1 LADAT
6 TTGGVPQ
13 QRRRLGQ
20 VARSAT
26 TVMVVL
32 GAAKVV
38 GLLSQQLI
46 GAAFGTSATY
56 DAYTAAF
63 AAPDLL
69 FTLISGGALA
79 HAFIPILS
87 SFLTREDPDGA
98 YKLVSG
104 VTNTLFL
111 LAAVSAGVVALA
123 APLLVTARWGVAPG
137 FAPEIQATTIN
148 LLRIILLSTII
159 FAISSLFSGVLHAH
173 QHFLLPALAPILYD
187 AGIVVGLFLFV
198 PRIGIYGLAW
208 GAVMG
213 ALLHVVIQ
221 VPGLMYYGVRWRP
234 VLGWGNP
241 ALRRVGILML
251 PRIVDLLMARA
262 SLQWLNSNIAS
273 RLSVGSVSG
282 LGYAWRVMQMPQT
295 IIGTAIGIVI
305 FPTMSELAAREDA
318 EGQQMALSGS
328 LRAILT
334 LTIPAAVGLLVLGR
348 PLIQVLFQ
356 RGEFTAEST
365 ATVYFALQFYALGL
379 ITHSM
384 LEVVTRAFFAQ
395 QDTVTPLVVSFFTT
409 ALNVGL
415 AIWLSGPLLH
425 GGLALANSV
434 AIGVESLTGLII
446 LHRRWG
452 SIQASRVGTAVL
464 KSGVAAA
471 AMGAAIIAFE
481 QLASP
486 GALVLAVVGG
496 ALGVLVYL
504 GLAAVLRMEELFVL
518 GNVVWQR
525 VRVLDKARAQ

>member
-1 LADAT
+1 
-6 TTGGVPQ
+6 
-13 QRRRLGQ
+13 

-26 TVMVVL
+26 TVMVLL
-32 GAAKVV
+32 GVAKLV
-38 GLLSQQLI
+38 GLFRQRLI
-46 GAAFGTSATY
+46 GVAFGTSADY

-79 HAFIPILS
+79 HAFIPVFS
-87 SFLTREDPDGA
+87 SFLTRKDRDGA
-98 YKLVSG
+98 RDLVSG

-111 LAAVSAGVVALA
+111 LAAVSAGGVALA
-123 APLLVTARWGVAPG
+123 APVLVSARWGVAPG
-137 FAPEIQATTIN
+137 FAPDVQALTIN
-148 LLRIILLSTII
+148 LLRIILFSTVI
-159 FAISSLFSGVLHAH
+159 FAISSLFGGILNAH

-187 AGIVVGLFLFV
+187 VGIIAGLYMLV

-208 GAVMG
+208 GAVAG
-213 ALLHVVIQ
+213 ALLHVGVQ
-221 VPGLMYYGVRWRP
+221 VPGLVYYGVRWRP
-234 VLGWGNP
+234 VLGWKNP
-241 ALRRVGILML
+241 ALRRVGVLML

-262 SLQWLNSNIAS
+262 SLQWLNTNIAS
-273 RLSVGSVSG
+273 RLSVGSVSA

-305 FPTMSELAAREDA
+305 FPTMAELAAREDA
-318 EGQQMALSGS
+318 EGQQVALSGS

-348 PLIQVLFQ
+348 PLIRVLFEG
-356 RGEFTAEST
+356 GEFTAEST
-365 ATVYFALQFYALGL
+365 ASVYFALQFYALGI

-395 QDTVTPLVVSFFTT
+395 QDTLTPLIVSFFTT

-415 AIWLSGPLLH
+415 AIWLVGPLLH
-425 GGLALANSV
+425 GGLALANSI
-434 AIGVESLTGLII
+434 AIGVESLIGLVI

-471 AMGAAIIAFE
+471 AMGAAIYAFE
-481 QLASP
+481 QFASP
-486 GALVLAVVGG
+486 GPAYLAVVGG
-496 ALGVLVYL
+496 GLGVLVYFGVAAAL
-504 GLAAVLRMEELFVL
+504 RMDELRVMSAAVWRRLRAAGGAE
-518 GNVVWQR
+518 
-525 VRVLDKARAQ
+525 